1 MPKQKACDI
10 AEAEIQELLFE
21 SNGESINNDI
31 GNLSDDS
38 NYNISEEFC
47 DSENCAL
54 GNFPHPLLT
63 G

>member
-47 DSENCAL
+47 DSENIW
-54 GNFPHPLLT
+54 NIVNIVKI
-63 G
+63 